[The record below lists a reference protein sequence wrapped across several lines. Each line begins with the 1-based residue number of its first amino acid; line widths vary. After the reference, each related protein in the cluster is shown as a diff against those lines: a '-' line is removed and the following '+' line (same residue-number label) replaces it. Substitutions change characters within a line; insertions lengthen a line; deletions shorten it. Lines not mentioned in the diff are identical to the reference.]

1 MSQMSL
7 FEVPTEF
14 KDRLEQLKEAGLD
27 RTQAELLLQVELG
40 FALMEYLE
48 LDDEP
53 VTAPWAIL
61 SGMPLRHPRLQ
72 NLTEMERRA
81 IANTRQIVPFSAR
94 FAWLGAL
101 RSYLRIPLDWRNYH
115 EFTPQN
121 WDTHIINA
129 AKNLRHQVHQDL
141 YERCLNTNLDFRLRK
156 VKRVEAGTT
165 YQFEAKTG
173 EETVIVPVRFTQQQ
187 VRNAQIQPLPW
198 FATTRSR
205 TSFSLRI
212 SDLELDA
219 AWIDEREEALARQ
232 YGWDQTARGHWVDRF
247 RKINFHKVQEN
258 GTLFPQEEQILELDG
273 FRNIAG
279 MVASG
284 KTTVSQLFSVNILR
298 HHCDRRI
305 TLVVSD
311 VQSAIKLANQIN
323 WWFCNDPENED
334 PVAVPILGRTQRDAH
349 LRSFS
354 ASKDYREHRQRG
366 QPHWGERWL
375 GTACPLQGQLKERD
389 FIQLLDGKALKP
401 GIEPC
406 HNLKKMPKSDRSKR
420 RKNLGSSYLCP
431 FFDKCPS
438 QQVYRDMPNARVWIT
453 TPGAMAMA
461 GLPRHLELRPIKIGE
476 LVNEQ
481 SDFVV
486 FDEIETII
494 KWFDDTYAEEVVL
507 TDGGNS
513 GVFDDIGVKT
523 EQFSKTNR
531 VMPPS
536 TQRWTGAERDAQK
549 AITATLTL
557 LDKQVGHQVLR
568 NWIKRGY
575 FTPNSLLFKF
585 ARRLA
590 GLEEFEHPDTS
601 DALSRANARLVQPI
615 VRYFDALLNEDD
627 PLRMQPS
634 SNPNR
639 DPVFRLARLMQEI
652 NSTGESASD
661 ENIYRA
667 CRAWILEFFP
677 NTERRLA
684 RLRTELENRNQNSQ
698 QSTQQQRRSPNGDEP
713 DIVDTV
719 ETLAYRLQF
728 ALTIAL
734 LDRHTRIVFYEWHNR
749 PTSINDDS
757 PHRRMPAAMLN
768 ILPLPPTGRQF
779 GTYYS
784 RGNDDDK
791 RSRYGSNNALT
802 LFAYT
807 NIGRCYILNFHRLL
821 TDFNGQRG
829 PNVLAL
835 SGTSYL
841 PDSTSFHVGNP
852 QGVLMPEQEARD
864 AIAQSYFKFLPQ
876 LNQKTQPLRI
886 SGSRER
892 QKMSLFQEI
901 ARSLV
906 GSNGTGHL
914 GQELREL
921 KRLGENDLNNH
932 WRDRDRLLLLVN
944 SYDQARWAANE
955 IRNCWSSKQDV
966 VYHLVPDNI
975 DAYTQDDFDEH
986 FVKPP
991 DKGALNRADIE
1002 TFGQTKGE
1010 ILVAPMNAIGR
1021 GFNILNANGKAAFG
1035 AVYFLTRPYPHPHD
1049 TQAIAQEMNR
1059 RALDW
1064 ADKAD
1069 FLAWQQGDGIVQR
1082 AEKVRQL
1089 AARYWRSVEQRSY
1102 YKTLRD
1108 NQELL
1113 AFPRFDLAATTAGL
1127 VIQAVGRLLRG
1138 GVPFRGYFVDAA
1150 WAPKSAARKADPE
1163 LSELDTEE
1171 TSLLVAMLLRI
1182 CDYASEEN
1190 TVGNALYKPL
1200 ADALEGIEDL
1210 HW

>member
-1 MSQMSL
+1 MSQMTL
-7 FEVPTEF
+7 FDLPIEF
-14 KDRLEQLKEAGLD
+14 QERLEQLKEAGLD

-40 FALMEYLE
+40 FALMEHLE

-72 NLTEMERRA
+72 NLNEMERRA

-101 RSYLRIPLDWRNYH
+101 RSYLKIPLDWRNYG

-121 WDTHIINA
+121 WDSYIINA

-141 YERCLNTNLDFRLRK
+141 YERCLTANLDFRLRK

-173 EETVIVPVRFTQQQ
+173 EETVIVPVTFTQEQ
-187 VRNAQIQPLPW
+187 VQNAQVQRLPW
-198 FATTRSR
+198 FATSRSR
-205 TSFSLRI
+205 SSFSLRL

-219 AWIDEREEALARQ
+219 AWIDERESALARQ
-232 YGWDQTARGHWVDRF
+232 YGWHETAKGRWVERF

-273 FRNIAG
+273 FTNIAG

-323 WWFCNDPENED
+323 WWFCNDPENDD
-334 PVAVPILGRTQRDAH
+334 PVAVPILGRSTRDAH

-354 ASKDYREHRQRG
+354 ASKDYQEHQQRG

-375 GTACPLQGQLKERD
+375 GTVCPLQGRINQNFVKQ
-389 FIQLLDGKALKP
+389 FLDNKTLKP
-401 GIEPC
+401 GTEPC
-406 HNLKKMPKSDRSKR
+406 HSLKKMPKSDRQQR

-438 QQVYRDMPNARVWIT
+438 QQAYRDMPNARVWIT
-453 TPGAMAMA
+453 TPGAMARA
-461 GLPRHLELRPIKIGE
+461 GLPPHLEPHRIKIGE

-486 FDEIETII
+486 FDEVETVI

-513 GVFDDIGVKT
+513 GIFDDIGVKT
-523 EQFSKTNR
+523 ERFSITNR

-557 LDKQVGHQVLR
+557 LDKYVGHQFIR
-568 NWIKRGY
+568 DWIKRGY

-590 GLEEFEHPDTS
+590 GLEEFEDPDTS
-601 DALSRANARLVQPI
+601 DALSRANARLIQPI
-615 VRYFDALLNEDD
+615 VRYIDALLNEDD

-634 SNPNR
+634 SNPYR

-667 CRAWILEFFP
+667 CRAWIIEFFP

-684 RLRTELENRNQNSQ
+684 RLRTELENRNQSLQ
-698 QSTQQQRRSPNGDEP
+698 QSNQQRRRLSNGDEP
-713 DIVDTV
+713 DPVDTV

-749 PTSINDDS
+749 PTSINGES
-757 PHRRMPAAMLN
+757 PHRRMPTAMLN

-791 RSRYGSNNALT
+791 KAKKGSNNALT

-807 NIGRCYILNFHRLL
+807 NIGRCYILNFHRLF

-841 PDSTSFHVGNP
+841 PDSTSFHVGKP
-852 QGVLMPEQEARD
+852 QGVLMPEQGARD
-864 AIAQSYFKFLPQ
+864 AIAQSHFKFLPQ
-876 LNQKTQPLRI
+876 FNQKNKPLRI
-886 SGSRER
+886 SGSPER
-892 QKMSLFQEI
+892 QKMGLFQEI

-914 GQELREL
+914 EQELREL
-921 KRLGENDLNNH
+921 KRLGENDLSNH
-932 WRDRDRLLLLVN
+932 WSDRARLLLLVN

-955 IRNCWSSKQDV
+955 IRNCSSSMQDL
-966 VYHLVPDNI
+966 VYHLVPDKI
-975 DAYTQDDFDEH
+975 DVYSDDELGEL
-986 FVKPP
+986 VRPP

-1035 AVYFLTRPYPHPHD
+1035 SVYFLTRPYPH
-1049 TQAIAQEMNR
+1049 
-1059 RALDW
+1059 
-1064 ADKAD
+1064 
-1069 FLAWQQGDGIVQR
+1069 
-1082 AEKVRQL
+1082 
-1089 AARYWRSVEQRSY
+1089 
-1102 YKTLRD
+1102 
-1108 NQELL
+1108 
-1113 AFPRFDLAATTAGL
+1113 
-1127 VIQAVGRLLRG
+1127 
-1138 GVPFRGYFVDAA
+1138 
-1150 WAPKSAARKADPE
+1150 
-1163 LSELDTEE
+1163 
-1171 TSLLVAMLLRI
+1171 TS
-1182 CDYASEEN
+1182 
-1190 TVGNALYKPL
+1190 T
-1200 ADALEGIEDL
+1200 
-1210 HW
+1210 

>member
-1 MSQMSL
+1 
-7 FEVPTEF
+7 
-14 KDRLEQLKEAGLD
+14 
-27 RTQAELLLQVELG
+27 
-40 FALMEYLE
+40 
-48 LDDEP
+48 
-53 VTAPWAIL
+53 
-61 SGMPLRHPRLQ
+61 
-72 NLTEMERRA
+72 
-81 IANTRQIVPFSAR
+81 
-94 FAWLGAL
+94 
-101 RSYLRIPLDWRNYH
+101 
-115 EFTPQN
+115 
-121 WDTHIINA
+121 
-129 AKNLRHQVHQDL
+129 
-141 YERCLNTNLDFRLRK
+141 
-156 VKRVEAGTT
+156 
-165 YQFEAKTG
+165 
-173 EETVIVPVRFTQQQ
+173 
-187 VRNAQIQPLPW
+187 
-198 FATTRSR
+198 
-205 TSFSLRI
+205 
-212 SDLELDA
+212 
-219 AWIDEREEALARQ
+219 
-232 YGWDQTARGHWVDRF
+232 
-247 RKINFHKVQEN
+247 
-258 GTLFPQEEQILELDG
+258 
-273 FRNIAG
+273 
-279 MVASG
+279 
-284 KTTVSQLFSVNILR
+284 
-298 HHCDRRI
+298 
-305 TLVVSD
+305 
-311 VQSAIKLANQIN
+311 
-323 WWFCNDPENED
+323 
-334 PVAVPILGRTQRDAH
+334 
-349 LRSFS
+349 
-354 ASKDYREHRQRG
+354 
-366 QPHWGERWL
+366 
-375 GTACPLQGQLKERD
+375 
-389 FIQLLDGKALKP
+389 
-401 GIEPC
+401 
-406 HNLKKMPKSDRSKR
+406 
-420 RKNLGSSYLCP
+420 
-431 FFDKCPS
+431 
-438 QQVYRDMPNARVWIT
+438 
-453 TPGAMAMA
+453 MAMA

-486 FDEIETII
+486 FDEVETVI

-507 TDGGNS
+507 TDGGNN

-523 EQFSKTNR
+523 ERFSITNR
-531 VMPPS
+531 VMPPT

-557 LDKQVGHQVLR
+557 LDKQVGHQFLR
-568 NWIKRGY
+568 NWVKRGY

-585 ARRLA
+585 GRRLA
-590 GLEEFEHPDTS
+590 GLEEFEPSDTS
-601 DALSRANARLVQPI
+601 EPASRANARLIQPI

-661 ENIYRA
+661 KNIYRA
-667 CRAWILEFFP
+667 CSAWIIEFFP

-684 RLRTELENRNQNSQ
+684 RLRAELENRNQSSQ
-698 QSTQQQRRSPNGDEP
+698 QPTQQQRRSPNGDELDP
-713 DIVDTV
+713 VDTI

-768 ILPLPPTGRQF
+768 ILPLAHTGRQF

-784 RGNDDDK
+784 RGNDGDK
-791 RSRYGSNNALT
+791 RARNRSNNGLT

-852 QGVLMPEQEARD
+852 QGVLMPEQGARD
-864 AIAQSYFKFLPQ
+864 AIAQSNFKFLPQ
-876 LNQKTQPLRI
+876 FDQKKKPLRI
-886 SGSRER
+886 SGMSEGR
-892 QKMSLFQEI
+892 KMSLFQEI

-914 GQELREL
+914 EQELGEL
-921 KRLGENDLNNH
+921 KRLGENDLDNH
-932 WRDRDRLLLLVN
+932 WKDRDRLLLLVN

-955 IRNCWSSKQDV
+955 IRNCWSSMQNF

-975 DAYTQDDFDEH
+975 ETYTEDDFDELAK

-1002 TFGQTKGE
+1002 TFGQIKGK

-1035 AVYFLTRPYPHPHD
+1035 AIYFLTRPYPHPHD

-1059 RALDW
+1059 RALEW
-1064 ADKAD
+1064 ADRAD

-1163 LSELDTEE
+1163 LSELDTEQ

-1200 ADALEGIEDL
+1200 ADALERIEDL
-1210 HW
+1210 DW